1 MNFSSALS
9 CLKKQ
14 TNLALFLSATLTPF
28 SVFSLPAQASVLHNG
43 WSYSI
48 DSFND
53 SIQNNNVGGT
63 DYEIYST
70 AVKATAN
77 ELIFA
82 INSNLSLGGVYN
94 QFADDKHTTYGDL
107 IINPTGASFDAA
119 NSSGNLLAIR
129 FASQN
134 DSGVSG
140 LGFFGSVTAKS
151 IATENGLLF
160 NNLAAY
166 NNYVTNNGGNPS
178 NGDLAASDPYFNK
191 GTHVPNVINSG
202 VKIGDINFV
211 SDVGALGLDFGYFG
225 AVGSQTIAL
234 SVDRS
239 ILPENHFNWVYHIN
253 PECNNDVTI
262 GIIDTAFLDYI
273 PEESSIDEKKADRIG
288 STPEPSVLL
297 GLGMVG
303 LGLGVCRRRQVC

>member
-1 MNFSSALS
+1 MNFTGALS
-9 CLKKQ
+9 FLKKQ
-14 TNLALFLSATLTPF
+14 TNLVLFLGATVAPL
-28 SVFSLPAQASVLHNG
+28 SIFSLPAQASVLHND

-53 SIQNNNVGGT
+53 SIQGNTVGGT

-82 INSNLSLGGVYN
+82 INSNLSLGGIPNEPPFNYETGGTT
-94 QFADDKHTTYGDL
+94 TTYGDL

-129 FASQN
+129 FATQN

-140 LGFFGSVTAKS
+140 SGVFGSVTAKS
-151 IATENGLLF
+151 VATENGLLL
-160 NNLAAY
+160 NNLGAY
-166 NNYVTNNGGNPS
+166 NNYVANNGGNPS
-178 NGDLAASDPYFNK
+178 NGDLAASDPYFNQ
-191 GTHVPNVINSG
+191 GTHIPNVINSG

-225 AVGSQTIAL
+225 AVGSQTIAF

-239 ILPENHFNWVYHIN
+239 FLPENLFDWVYHIN
-253 PECNNDVTI
+253 PECNNDVI
-262 GIIDTAFLDYI
+262 AGIIDKDFLDV
-273 PEESSIDEKKADRIG
+273 PVKR
-288 STPEPSVLL
+288 TPEPSALL
-297 GLGMVG
+297 ALGMVG
-303 LGLGVCRRRQVC
+303 VGLGVCRRRQTC